1 MAMCLVAMFGQVS
14 QVRRQKDVGIK
25 LYMRVGGK
33 YVGNLKPGKSLSAFD
48 QVRNLQRQAFLLC
61 GHPTRTL
68 EDILLYVHNVQVG
81 PPGLAY
87 LDDLDEEAS
96 LQVQSL
102 LHGCTSLEMMYD
114 ESDEY
119 AKQQVSKARISVSV
133 CSEVVIIALTGFGFG
148 FKGLNLPKELGYV
161 AKLRKKHWWIYYLG
175 SQNIRVDFSVF
186 GMKYG
191 RSKSGSMYPLDI
203 DNLDLYHVTP
213 TNYMHCNVKRLKVTS
228 NGINCKVYAELDQL
242 EYLRLTD
249 VQCLNDIYN
258 QADNQAGNQAG
269 NHAQVTYVERN
280 FKALAGLPNLQIV
293 CLISDLVT
301 RRSASELLEAMA
313 LMPHVTWLD
322 RRDSTGIGNLR
333 VTLQNMQ
340 LGHAAPKRVCA
351 LTCIA
356 RALLAVGC
364 VVAGFAAVVIA
375 LGELGII

>member
-1 MAMCLVAMFGQVS
+1 MFGQVS
-14 QVRRQKDVGIK
+14 QVRQQQDAGIK

-48 QVRNLQRQAFLLC
+48 QVRELQRQAFLLC

-119 AKQQVSKARISVSV
+119 AKQQVSKARIHVSV
-133 CSEVVIIALTGFGFG
+133 CLEVVTIAFTGFDFG
-148 FKGLNLPKELGYV
+148 FKSLTLPKELGYV
-161 AKLRKKHWWIYYLG
+161 AKLGKKRWSMYYLG
-175 SQNIRVDFSVF
+175 SQNIQIDFSVF
-186 GMKYG
+186 GMRYG

-203 DNLDLYHVTP
+203 EDLDLFNVTP
-213 TNYMHCNVKRLKVTS
+213 TNYMHCNVKSLQVTS
-228 NGINCKVYAELDQL
+228 NSINCKVYAELDQL

-249 VQCLNDIYN
+249 ACLIDIYNQAGN
-258 QADNQAGNQAG
+258 QADNQADNRGG
-269 NHAQVTYVERN
+269 TQVTYVERN
-280 FKALAGLPNLQIV
+280 FKALADLPNLKLV
-293 CLISDLVT
+293 CLSSGLVT
-301 RRSASELLEAMA
+301 RRSASELLEAMS
-313 LMPHVTWLD
+313 LMPHVKWLD
-322 RRDSTGIGNLR
+322 GSKPGIVNLR
-333 VTLQNMQ
+333 VTLQSMQ
-340 LGHAAPKRVCA
+340 LGHAAPKRVKRVCA

-356 RALLAVGC
+356 RALLAVGF